1 MDMNV
6 GDVMTQLK
14 ALGNEK
20 VRELNIR
27 NGAGDNQ
34 FGVKLGD
41 LRTIA
46 KGIKINPELAAELW
60 ATGNMDAMLLAI
72 LLMNPKK
79 VPAED
84 LEKMVAEATVIQV
97 ADWLNSY
104 VVKQHPQKET
114 LRQKWMQSSNVMES
128 RAGWSLTAERIVKNP
143 EGLDLVALLDRVEA
157 EMGTAPAPVQWTM
170 NYVLAE
176 TGIKFP
182 EYRERAVA
190 IGEKL
195 GVFRDY
201 PTSKGCTSPFAP
213 IWIAEMV
220 KRKGE

>member
-1 MDMNV
+1 MNKNE
-6 GDVMTQLK
+6 VMAQLK
-14 ALGNEK
+14 ALGVEK

-27 NGAGDNQ
+27 NGVGGNQ
-34 FGVKLGD
+34 FGVKLGE
-41 LRTIA
+41 LRILA
-46 KGIKINPELAAELW
+46 KSIKTNPELAAELW
-60 ATGNMDAMLLAI
+60 ATGNLDAMLLAI
-72 LLMNPKK
+72 LLLNPKK
-79 VPAED
+79 ITAED
-84 LEKMVAEATVIQV
+84 LEKMVADATSIQV

-104 VVKQHPQKET
+104 IVKLHPQKEA
-114 LRQKWMQSSNVMES
+114 LRQKWMETSGVMES
-128 RAGWSLTAERIVKNP
+128 RAGWSLTAERVVKSP
-143 EGLDLVALLDRVEA
+143 EGLDLTALLDRVDA
-157 EMGTAPAPVQWTM
+157 EMGAAPTQVQWTM

-176 TGIKFP
+176 IGINFP
-182 EYRERAVA
+182 EYRERAMA